1 MHMLISSLSARVHA
15 VWGLPIISIPTD
27 DTDQQLSQLSQD
39 TEEESEASS
48 TFPRNRTRIS
58 LQQPSLQHSNSEEQV
73 DAYTPMDTCP
83 GDGGHKS
90 PLLARSYA
98 RLAQASS
105 VHSPQAPGA
114 KDKWH
119 DWFKM
124 QKEWLNNVE
133 DDPENYFDDFL

>member
-1 MHMLISSLSARVHA
+1 MHTSISSLSARVHA

-27 DTDQQLSQLSQD
+27 DTEQQLSQLSQD

-48 TFPRNRTRIS
+48 TFPRNRTHIS

-73 DAYTPMDTCP
+73 DAPMDTCP
-83 GDGGHKS
+83 VDGGHKS

-105 VHSPQAPGA
+105 GHFPQAPGA
-114 KDKWH
+114 KDRWH

>member
-1 MHMLISSLSARVHA
+1 M
-15 VWGLPIISIPTD
+15 ISIPTE
-27 DTDQQLSQLSQD
+27 DTEQLSQD

-48 TFPRNRTRIS
+48 TFPRARHRLS

-73 DAYTPMDTCP
+73 DLYTPMDGCP
-83 GDGGHKS
+83 MDGEHKS

-98 RLAQASS
+98 RLAQAPS
-105 VHSPQAPGA
+105 VHFPQAPGA

-124 QKEWLNNVE
+124 QKEWLDNVE